1 MKKIIVGSLIASS
14 LVYGINNVDLNVN
27 NNTLEVSGEF
37 SLNEAYELNND
48 SNYYLTVS
56 FLNSEDKSATTTE
69 KLASVGFKMLNPYMD
84 DYGFRFGLG
93 IKAVWADNSKEDFVS
108 IPVQLFASYQIDEK
122 ISVDTDIA
130 YAPRVLSFL
139 KAQKFT
145 SGKIKLNYKIMDNG
159 YLYIGG
165 RTISTKY
172 ENGTTIKYDSSL
184 FVGYQVQF

>member
-27 NNTLEVSGEF
+27 NNTLEVSGDF
-37 SLNEAYELNND
+37 SLNEVYELNND

-56 FLNSEDKSATTTE
+56 FLNSEDKSATTSE

-145 SGKIKLNYKIMDNG
+145 SGKIKLNYKIIDNG

-172 ENGTTIKYDSSL
+172 ENDTTIKYDNSL

>member
-27 NNTLEVSGEF
+27 NNTFEVSGDF
-37 SLNEAYELNND
+37 SLNEAYELSND
-48 SNYYLTVS
+48 SNYYLTVG
-56 FLNSEDKSATTTE
+56 FLNSEDKSAITSE
-69 KLASVGFKMLNPYMD
+69 KLASVGFKMLNPYID

-159 YLYIGG
+159 FLYIGE

-172 ENGTTIKYDSSL
+172 ENDTTIKYDNSL

>member
-145 SGKIKLNYKIMDNG
+145 SGKIKLNYKIIDNG

-172 ENGTTIKYDSSL
+172 ENDTTIKYDNSL

>member
-1 MKKIIVGSLIASS
+1 MNKIIVGSLIASS

-27 NNTLEVSGEF
+27 NNTLEVSGDF
-37 SLNEAYELNND
+37 SLNEVYELNND

-145 SGKIKLNYKIMDNG
+145 SGKIKLNYKIIDNG

-172 ENGTTIKYDSSL
+172 ENDTTIKYDNSL